1 MGRKKI
7 EIDIA
12 EVERLAGLGLTQ
24 EEIALSL
31 GISERTLYENKAKSA
46 EFAEAIKS
54 GKAKTKRTVT
64 NKLME
69 KIEDGDLGAIIWYE
83 KTRLGFNDKVVNSHE
98 GEIVIR
104 VKYADS

>member
-12 EVERLAGLGLTQ
+12 EAERLAGLGLTQ

-46 EFAEAIKS
+46 EFAEAIKK
-54 GKAKTKRTVT
+54 GKAKTKRTVA
-64 NKLME
+64 NRLFE
-69 KIEDGDLGAIIWYE
+69 KVEDGDLGAIIWFE
-83 KTRLGFNDKVVNSHE
+83 KTRLGYSDKMVNAHE
-98 GEIVIR
+98 GEVVIR
-104 VKYADS
+104 VKYADD